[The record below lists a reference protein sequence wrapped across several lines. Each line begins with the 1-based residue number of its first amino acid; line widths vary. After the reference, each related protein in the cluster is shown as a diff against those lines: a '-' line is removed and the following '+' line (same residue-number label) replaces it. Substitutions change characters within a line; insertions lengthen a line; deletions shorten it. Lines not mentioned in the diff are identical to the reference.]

1 MTEKP
6 LCLRIED
13 AKSEIAAVINRHRTE
28 GGLPCFILEPILKDF
43 YTQIANGKVA
53 EIEAVK
59 REYETTKKKEKKD
72 DDEVT

>member
-1 MTEKP
+1 MPEKQKDKP

-43 YTQIANGKVA
+43 YTQVANGKAA

-59 REYETTKKKEKKD
+59 RDYEATEKD
-72 DDEVT
+72 DKKGD

>member
-1 MTEKP
+1 MSEKQNDKP

-28 GGLPCFILEPILKDF
+28 CGLPCFILEPILKDF
-43 YTQIANGKVA
+43 HTQVAHGKAA

-59 REYETTKKKEKKD
+59 REYEATKKD
-72 DDEVT
+72 DGEGG

>member
-1 MTEKP
+1 MKNLKEKP

-43 YTQIANGKVA
+43 YTQIANGKAA
-53 EIEAVK
+53 EIELVK
-59 REYETTKKKEKKD
+59 RDYEATQKD
-72 DDEVT
+72 EEGAE